1 MEQQESEFVEH
12 IACDACGSSDANS
25 LWSDGHTYCHS
36 CEAYKH
42 QDQANPDAAPNPKP
56 KKKVFDA
63 QFIKGD
69 YQDLVKRGISAK
81 TCKHMGYQVGEYYG
95 KPCHIAP
102 IYDENNQLVAQKIR
116 VPGKDFPMIGDMNA
130 GGLIFQH
137 KCKPGGKR
145 LVITEG
151 ELDALSYATVA
162 PNWEVVSVPNGAKA
176 AVKAIKRCLEFVD
189 SFEEVCFMYDS
200 DEPGRKAAL
209 ECAELLSPGKAK
221 IVTLPLN
228 DANEMLV
235 AGLIKELKNSVY
247 SAKPFSPAGIVLGS
261 ELTIAELQSVT
272 PKGCCIP
279 YVQLNK
285 MIRGIRKRELIM
297 LCAGSGIG
305 KSSFA
310 RELGYHLAIEH
321 GQKVGYVMLEE
332 SVAKTAQA
340 MIALDN
346 NVPLG
351 DLMEES
357 SILTQ
362 EQWEASFKKV
372 VEPAAFYDSFGSS
385 EIDNLIAKMRFLA
398 VGLECDFIVLDHV
411 SMVVSG
417 GTDDERKALD
427 MLMTKLRQMVENTGA
442 GVIAISHIKRGNKD
456 KSYNEGGSI
465 SLTDLRGSA
474 AIEQLSDIVIG
485 LERDQQAEED
495 SNVAQLRLLKNRP
508 FGQVGR
514 AGATRYDESTGRMVP
529 VDFDPTLTTPAPPK
543 SDAPPW
549 DTTIDI

>member
-1 MEQQESEFVEH
+1 MDNHTESEFVEH
-12 IACDACGSSDANS
+12 VPCESCGSSDANS
-25 LWSDGHTYCHS
+25 LYTDGHQFCFACNT
-36 CEAYKH
+36 YKH
-42 QDQANPDAAPNPKP
+42 PDNSGDTMQQETPPPIKMANDNFLQGTYKDLPKR
-56 KKKVFDA
+56 KLTSDV
-63 QFIKGD
+63 
-69 YQDLVKRGISAK
+69 
-81 TCKHMGYQVGEYYG
+81 CKSLGYMVGEYHG
-95 KPCHIAP
+95 QPCHIAP
-102 IYDENNQLVAQKIR
+102 IYNDRNQLVAQKLR
-116 VPGKDFPMIGDMNA
+116 LPGKDFRVLGDLKA
-130 GGLIFQH
+130 GGLVFEH
-137 KCKPGGKR
+137 KWKPGGKR

-151 ELDALSYATVA
+151 ELDALSYAAVA
-162 PNWEVVSVPNGAKA
+162 PGWEVVSLPNGASGA
-176 AVKAIKRCLEFVD
+176 AKAIRRSLEFVD
-189 SFEEVCFMYDS
+189 SFDEVCFMLDM
-200 DEPGRKAAL
+200 DEPGQQAAI

-221 IVTLPLN
+221 IVSLPLK
-228 DANEMLV
+228 DANEMLI
-235 AGLIKELKNSVY
+235 AGKIKELKNAVY
-247 SAKPFSPAGIVLGS
+247 GAKPFSPEGIVLGS
-261 ELTIAELQSVT
+261 DLTIAELQSVT
-272 PKGCCIP
+272 PKGHCIP

-285 MIRGIRKRELIM
+285 MTRGLRKRELVM

-310 RELGYHLAIEH
+310 RELGYHLATHH

-357 SILTQ
+357 NILTQ

-385 EIDNLIAKMRFLA
+385 EIDKLLGKMRYLA
-398 VGLECDFIVLDHV
+398 VGLDCDFIVLDHV

-417 GTDDERKALD
+417 GTEDERKSLD

-456 KSYNEGGSI
+456 KSYNEGAQI

-485 LERDQQAEED
+485 LERDQQSED
-495 SNVAQLRLLKNRP
+495 ESNVSKIRVLKNRP
-508 FGQVGR
+508 FGQVGP
-514 AGATRYDESTGRMVP
+514 AGHMAYDEPTGRMLP
-529 VDFDPTLTTPAPPK
+529 VDFEPTNNPTQPD
-543 SDAPPW
+543 SDDAPW
-549 DTTIDI
+549 AVADI

>member
-1 MEQQESEFVEH
+1 MQHQESEFVEH
-12 IACDACGSSDANS
+12 IACDACGSSDGNA
-25 LWSDGHTYCHS
+25 LFSDGHTFCYVCQTH
-36 CEAYKH
+36 KH
-42 QDQANPDAAPNPKP
+42 ADQAGNAEPGPAP
-56 KKKVFDA
+56 KKDVFND

-69 YQDLVKRGISAK
+69 YQDLVKRKISSQ
-81 TCKHMGYQVGEYYG
+81 TCKSLGYQVGEYQG
-95 KPCHIAP
+95 QACHIAP
-102 IYDENNQLVAQKIR
+102 IYNDKNQLVAQKIR
-116 VPGKDFPMIGDMNA
+116 LPGKDFRVVGDMKA

-162 PNWEVVSVPNGAKA
+162 PGWEVVSLPNGAAGA
-176 AVKAIKRCLEFVD
+176 AKSIKRALEFVD
-189 SFEEVCFMYDS
+189 SFDEVCFMFDN
-200 DEPGRKAAL
+200 DEPGREAAV

-221 IVTLPLN
+221 IVTLELK
-228 DANEMLV
+228 DANEMLI
-235 AGLIKELKNSVY
+235 AGRIKDLKNSVY
-247 SAKPFSPAGIVLGS
+247 NAKPFSPEGIVLGS

-272 PKGCCIP
+272 PKGHCIP

-310 RELGYHLAIEH
+310 RELGYHLAVEH

-362 EQWEASFKKV
+362 DQWEQSFKKV
-372 VEPAAFYDSFGSS
+372 VEPTAFYDSFGST
-385 EIDNLIAKMRFLA
+385 ETDNLIAKMRYLA

-417 GTDDERKALD
+417 GTDDERESLD
-427 MLMTKLRQMVENTGA
+427 ILMTKLRQMVENTGA

-456 KSYNEGGSI
+456 KSYNEGAQI

-485 LERDQQAEED
+485 LERDQQSDEE
-495 SNVAQLRLLKNRP
+495 SNVAKLRLLKNRP
-508 FGQVGR
+508 FGQVGS
-514 AGATRYDESTGRMVP
+514 AGHMAYNVATGRMNP
-529 VDFDPTLTTPAPPK
+529 VDFEPTHNPNQEPSHDT
-543 SDAPPW
+543 PPW
-549 DTTIDI
+549 DTIGDI